1 MALDDLRGS
10 AGGDAHG
17 RERDRWIG
25 VYIGALAVILAIC
38 SVGGDNAA
46 KDATLKHIE
55 AANVWSFFQGKNV
68 RRQIVRS
75 HTEDLEIIV
84 DTMPTLTAEQAKRIT
99 DKITAG
105 KAYDAK
111 LTSDPA
117 SGEGLDELYKRGK
130 ALEAERDLA
139 MAKDPYFDY
148 GQAALQIAIVLASI
162 AIISG
167 GSALLVLSM
176 VLGAAGAL
184 LTLNGFLMVAH
195 LPLIG

>member
-1 MALDDLRGS
+1 
-10 AGGDAHG
+10 
-17 RERDRWIG
+17 
-25 VYIGALAVILAIC
+25 
-38 SVGGDNAA
+38 
-46 KDATLKHIE
+46 
-55 AANVWSFFQGKNV
+55 
-68 RRQIVRS
+68 
-75 HTEDLEIIV
+75 
-84 DTMPTLTAEQAKRIT
+84 
-99 DKITAG
+99 
-105 KAYDAK
+105 
-111 LTSDPA
+111 
-117 SGEGLDELYKRGK
+117 
-130 ALEAERDLA
+130 